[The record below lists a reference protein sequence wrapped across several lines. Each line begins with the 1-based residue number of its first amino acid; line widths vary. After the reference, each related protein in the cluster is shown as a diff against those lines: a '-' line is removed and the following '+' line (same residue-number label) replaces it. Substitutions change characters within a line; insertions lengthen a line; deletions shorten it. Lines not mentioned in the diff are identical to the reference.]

1 MKRWLRWSGAGLALL
16 LAGPLYMLAY
26 GSDAEQR
33 SDDLVRLAQSGNGAV
48 AAANSADSSRRR
60 DGWRF
65 ADRNSAGISPLPS
78 EHPDAVIQ
86 IFAARTWG
94 WRGNLAVHPWIATKA
109 SGADHYET
117 HQVIGFRARR
127 GLPVVQSQEDVPDR
141 RWYGNT
147 PELLVDIR
155 GAEAERLLPQVLAAV
170 QSYPYADSYTTWPGP
185 NSNTFAAHVGRQV
198 PELGLVL
205 PVTAIGKD
213 YLPGGALL
221 APTPSGSG
229 YQLSLLGTLG
239 LMAGVDEGIEFNLL
253 GLAFGIDFL
262 RPALKLPGV
271 GRLGVEAGPASGAAV
286 LPAAKPME

>member
-1 MKRWLRWSGAGLALL
+1 MKRWLTWGSAGLVLL
-16 LAGPLYMLAY
+16 LAGPLYMAAY
-26 GSDAEQR
+26 GSDAEP
-33 SDDLVRLAQSGNGAV
+33 
-48 AAANSADSSRRR
+48 RR

-65 ADRNSAGISPLPS
+65 ADRSSAGISPAP
-78 EHPDAVIQ
+78 EAYPEAVIQ
-86 IFAARTWG
+86 VFAARTWG

-109 SGADHYET
+109 RGAATYQT

-127 GLPVVQSQEDVPDR
+127 GLPVVQSQADVPDR
-141 RWYGNT
+141 RWYGNQ
-147 PELLVDIR
+147 PQLLVDIR
-155 GAEAERLLPQVLAAV
+155 GAEAERLLPRVLAAV
-170 QSYPYADSYTTWPGP
+170 ASYPYPESYTTWPGP
-185 NSNTFAAHVGRQV
+185 NSNTFVAHVGRQV

-239 LMAGVDEGIEFNLL
+239 LMAGVDEGLELNVL

-262 RPALKLPGV
+262 RPALKLPGIGRV
-271 GRLGVEAGPASGAAV
+271 GVHAGPSSGHTSVEPVDAASFA
-286 LPAAKPME
+286 EE